1 MALEVLVGFSDGH
14 LCMAD
19 NYYVYQEPK
28 SDQFFYLPSDMDM
41 TLGNTI
47 FSLDNMW
54 SGNYSTYP
62 GIYERPVMARM
73 LQIPEF
79 KSRYEE
85 LLVDFTNNLINPTVM
100 HDRIY
105 DLYNML
111 QEDVAWDKTLPR
123 VGVVQ
128 ETPSMN
134 ISALNTSTIP
144 LSAIPLSA
152 IPLSIISHFNLTTQ
166 RDFASRPNEDI
177 SFEAAI
183 NGPTGH
189 PSLAGVK
196 EWLYNSHQNTDT
208 YFNSTPVDL

>member
-1 MALEVLVGFSDGH
+1 MALEVLVGFSDGY
-14 LCMAD
+14 LGMAD

-41 TLGNTI
+41 TLGNTM
-47 FSLDNMW
+47 FSLDAMW

-79 KSRYEE
+79 KRRYEE

-100 HDRIY
+100 NDRIY

-123 VGVVQ
+123 VSVTQ
-128 ETPSMN
+128 DITSMN
-134 ISALNTSTIP
+134 VSDFNISDFNISGIP
-144 LSAIPLSA
+144 LSV
-152 IPLSIISHFNLTTQ
+152 ISNFNLTTQ
-166 RDFASRPNEDI
+166 LDFATRPNDNI

-183 NGPTGH
+183 NGPTGY
-189 PSLAGVK
+189 PSLAGLK
-196 EWLYNSHQNTDT
+196 EWLYNSHKNTDS